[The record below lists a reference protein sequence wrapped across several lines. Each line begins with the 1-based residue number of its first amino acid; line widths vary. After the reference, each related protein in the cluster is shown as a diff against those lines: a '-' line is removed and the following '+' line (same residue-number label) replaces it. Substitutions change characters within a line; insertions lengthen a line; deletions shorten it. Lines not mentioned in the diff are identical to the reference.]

1 MRLVLAA
8 IAVQSVAGQTFPTG
22 VTLSC
27 NVLDGCLGAVAFW
40 QGKINVWWECSE
52 GDCFWMNDPQNG
64 QSNGA
69 GTLSS
74 HSQRRSAC
82 RRHYAS
88 SGVFTLCALL
98 IGVCSS
104 LCASQGLGEARHG

>member
-1 MRLVLAA
+1 MGIASFSKMRLVLAA

-40 QGKINVWWECSE
+40 PGKINVWWECSE

-69 GTLSS
+69 GTVPV
-74 HSQRRSAC
+74 QVPVAQ
-82 RRHYAS
+82 AMAVGAAMPT
-88 SGVFTLCALL
+88 SGFAMGTQIV
-98 IGVCSS
+98 
-104 LCASQGLGEARHG
+104 